1 MNAGT
6 YASATLERQDGMGG
20 THITPLYH
28 VSINVFASGMVA
40 ITHYHNGVKS
50 PENKMTIFLPV
61 NNIVCLVADGYA
73 HQNKE

>member
-1 MNAGT
+1 MQAGT
-6 YASATLERQDGMGG
+6 YDTATLERQDGMGG
-20 THITPLYH
+20 THTTPLH
-28 VSINVFASGMVA
+28 LVSINVFATGMAA
-40 ITHYHNGVKS
+40 ITHYRNGVKS